1 MGLFDIF
8 KKEKF
13 SRVEKL
19 KKNFSSEK
27 EKQRKKEEISNTK
40 KLEKYKILKDRFEA
54 IVLDEDFKTDLAELM
69 LHFDKDKNAK
79 KNNYKCNYVIVKH
92 SDGELRL
99 EFLKNSFA
107 FCQGYIH
114 IKSNSQIEVG
124 DFNHR
129 DGRKPMEREFNYQDK
144 KLIQDF
150 FLKLITGNMSQEEPG
165 LDT

>member
-8 KKEKF
+8 KNEKS

-54 IVLDEDFKTDLAELM
+54 IVLDEDFKNDLAELM

-79 KNNYKCNYVIVKH
+79 KNNYKCNYVIEKH

>member
-8 KKEKF
+8 KKENS
-13 SRVEKL
+13 SRIDKL
-19 KKNFSSEK
+19 KNNFSNEK
-27 EKQRKKEEISNTK
+27 EKQRIKKEIANTE
-40 KLEKYKILKDRFEA
+40 KLDKYKILKERFEA
-54 IVLDEDFKTDLAELM
+54 IVLDEDFNYDLKELK

-79 KNNYKCNYVIVKH
+79 KNNYKCNYVIEKH
-92 SDGELRL
+92 SDGELRFS
-99 EFLKNSFA
+99 FLKNSSSY
-107 FCQGYIH
+107 CQGHIH

-124 DFNHR
+124 DFNHK
-129 DGRKPMEREFNYQDK
+129 DGRKPMQREFNYQDK

>member
-8 KKEKF
+8 KNKKS

-27 EKQRKKEEISNTK
+27 EKQRKKEEISNTE
-40 KLEKYKILKDRFEA
+40 KLEKYKILKGRFEA
-54 IVLDEDFKTDLAELM
+54 IVLDEDFKNDLAELM

-79 KNNYKCNYVIVKH
+79 KNNYKCNYVIEKH

-124 DFNHR
+124 DFNHK
-129 DGRKPMEREFNYQDK
+129 DGRNPMKREFNYQDK
-144 KLIQDF
+144 KLIQVF

-165 LDT
+165 LDI